1 MRTNR
6 AVAAWVVG
14 GLVLAFAQAPAAAQ
28 LVLPPA
34 DELHTAPWFADLRGT
49 SDSNPRLVGH
59 GGGFV
64 ARALRNAA
72 GDGWETV
79 TYYSTCGGVT
89 SSRPLTPDPTTG
101 DVAALV
107 DCDSDTPE
115 NAVDLRVHGIESGGW
130 YWVFRPVGS
139 GDAADVAA
147 AAAPLI
153 RMDVLAQAPRQLPLE
168 PNVGGIQADRHEVM
182 VDDDGR
188 GSGGATVFADDQNR
202 LFDVV
207 PHPAAV
213 LPAAPCSG
221 EFLDAAATDD
231 DCGLGVP
238 ADWSLTLADGSGDPL
253 SDPVV
258 RPAAAGTAV
267 SVTATLSLATGH
279 LVGTGCAPEATID
292 LTGGTSGGTVLDLPG
307 AVAVNGSNP
316 ANPGACPAAELAFS
330 WTVDVSADTTR
341 CAASSGDRG
350 TAQTVRVAATAL
362 TSATPALPAELFE
375 EFQVVCA
382 SSSSSSSAGQELVLG
397 VPFPDAE

>member
-6 AVAAWVVG
+6 TVAAWVVG

-28 LVLPPA
+28 FEAPA
-34 DELHTAPWFADLRGT
+34 DELHAAPWFADLRGT
-49 SDSNPRLVGH
+49 SATNPRLNGH

-79 TYYSTCGGVT
+79 RYSITCGGVT
-89 SSRPLTPDPTTG
+89 ITKTLTPDSTTG
-101 DVAALV
+101 GVADLV

-115 NAVDLRVHGIESGGW
+115 NAVNLQVHGIESGGW

-147 AAAPLI
+147 AAAPLL

-168 PNVGGIQADRHEVM
+168 PTVGGIQADRHEVM

-188 GSGGATVFADDQNR
+188 GSGGATLFTDDANR
-202 LFDVV
+202 LFDVL

-213 LPAAPCSG
+213 LPSAPCSG

-231 DCGLGVP
+231 NCGLGVP
-238 ADWSLTLADGSGDPL
+238 ADWSLTLADGMGDPL

-258 RPAAAGTAV
+258 RPAATGTAV
-267 SVTATLSLATGH
+267 SVAATLSLATGH
-279 LVGTGCAPEATID
+279 LVGTGCTPEATIE

-307 AVAVNGSNP
+307 SVAVTGSNP
-316 ANPGACPAAELAFS
+316 ANPGACPAAELSFS

-341 CAASSGDRG
+341 CAASNADRG
-350 TAQTVRVAATAL
+350 TPQTVRVAATAL
-362 TSATPALPAELFE
+362 TSATPALPAELFK

-382 SSSSSSSAGQELVLG
+382 ASSSSSSAGRELV
-397 VPFPDAE
+397 PDAGPPSVE